1 MHVILLVK
9 PISEIKEAYLQ
20 VNKFYK
26 KKTRKLIQIR
36 VLKPISRK
44 RNNEIYAFSMNILK
58 YSYNQNCRRL
68 EMYTFLRKESFLVFD
83 LPNLINCS

>member
-1 MHVILLVK
+1 MHVIILVK

-26 KKTRKLIQIR
+26 KKTRKLIQMR
-36 VLKPISRK
+36 VLKPNSRK
-44 RNNEIYAFSMNILK
+44 KNNEIYAFSMNILK